1 LANFRSQIIQKC
13 TSSEIINGLGYLGG
27 FEGSPLF
34 AHHYILKELLA
45 VGNGCLASGHY
56 LAHGLF
62 RFALALDFHPFDRF
76 LKNALAVFD
85 IISDI
90 LVDPY
95 LLKVRLVAFL
105 GLLLISL
112 LLQSPNVVDPLSKGL
127 DDAIELSLF
136 SVLQAGDILDPK
148 QILIDVHELTLYG
161 FEPSVPLVHGR

>member
-1 LANFRSQIIQKC
+1 M
-13 TSSEIINGLGYLGG
+13 
-27 FEGSPLF
+27 
-34 AHHYILKELLA
+34 
-45 VGNGCLASGHY
+45 
-56 LAHGLF
+56 
-62 RFALALDFHPFDRF
+62 
-76 LKNALAVFD
+76 FD